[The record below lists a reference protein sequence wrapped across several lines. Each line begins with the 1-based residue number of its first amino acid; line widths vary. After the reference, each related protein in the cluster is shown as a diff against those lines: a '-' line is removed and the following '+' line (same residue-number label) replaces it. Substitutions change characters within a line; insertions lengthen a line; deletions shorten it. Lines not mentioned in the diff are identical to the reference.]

1 MVGRVQKEQV
11 GIAGSGSADVE
22 LVVGE
27 ARLVQL
33 QSDHCQNLSLRI
45 VDV

>member
-11 GIAGSGSADVE
+11 GIAGSGSAE